1 MSGVFT
7 KKGFDDACE
16 ASEGSL
22 PLKLQQIAEEEL
34 GETPAKRQEALDR
47 LRKLLDVEPDLNANQ
62 DAEFLLRFLRVRKY
76 NVESALQTIKN
87 YYRNRAASG
96 SLYREFLPC
105 KAPPAAR
112 KIVMILPHKDV
123 HGRPVLLMK
132 PGSWM
137 PDEVSYSDLH
147 RAGLFCLE
155 HLARDPAAQVLGIVL
170 LVDYGGFTVDKLFST
185 SIGLIRR
192 GLEYLQDCMP
202 MRLKAAHNV
211 RQSYAFDVF
220 FALVRPFIK
229 AKLAERIRLHGQ
241 NFESLH
247 EEISPKALPEEYG
260 GQGPPL
266 DPEECWKTVD
276 ADEDYFAACSRFG
289 YATSDQDNDLAEGPE
304 PPLEL
309 TYL

>member
-1 MSGVFT
+1 MSGVYA
-7 KKGFDDACE
+7 KNGPDDVFE
-16 ASEGSL
+16 AVDNAL
-22 PLKLQQIAEEEL
+22 PVELQRVAEEEL
-34 GETPAKRQEALDR
+34 GETPVKRRKALAKLTR
-47 LRKLLDVEPDLNANQ
+47 LLQVEPNLNAKQ

-76 NVESALQTIKN
+76 NVESALQTIRN
-87 YYRNRAASG
+87 HYRNRAACQ

-123 HGRPVLLMK
+123 HGRPVLLVK

-137 PDEVSYSDLH
+137 PNEVTYSDLH

-170 LVDYGGFTVDKLFST
+170 LIDYGGFTVDKLLST
-185 SIGLIRR
+185 SIGLIRK

-202 MRLKAAHNV
+202 MRLKAAHHV
-211 RQSYAFDVF
+211 RQSYAFNVL
-220 FALVRPFIK
+220 FALIRPFIK
-229 AKLAERIRLHGQ
+229 AKLAERLRLHGQ
-241 NFESLH
+241 NFKRLH

-266 DPEECWKTVD
+266 DPEECWKAVD
-276 ADEDYFAACSRFG
+276 ADEDYIAACSRFG
-289 YATSDQDNDLAEGPE
+289 YFTNDQYDDLPTEPE
-304 PPLEL
+304 PLLEL
-309 TYL
+309 TSL